1 MKKLIILTLILAPM
15 AVFAQKFGHFN
26 SQQLFSEMAEV
37 KAVQTELQNLESQY
51 KKELDAMQ
59 SELKTKN
66 DAFQAQKDSLPQG
79 VQQRR
84 MQEMQDL
91 YQRIQQTTQTYSE
104 DLEKKQAEKMQPI
117 QQKIIN
123 AIKEIGELGG
133 YVYIMD
139 LSSGVP
145 QYVNPTLSTDI
156 TAQLKTKLG
165 IK

>member
-26 SQQLFSEMAEV
+26 SQQLMSDMPEI
-37 KAVQTELQNLESQY
+37 KAVQTELQNLENQY
-51 KKELDAMQ
+51 KKEIDAMQ
-59 SELKTKN
+59 TELKTKY

-91 YQRIQQTTQTYSE
+91 DQRIQQTSQTYSE
-104 DLEKKQAEKMQPI
+104 DLQKKQVEKMQPI

-123 AIKEIGELGG
+123 AIKEIGEAGG

-139 LSSGVP
+139 TTSGVP
-145 QYVNPTLSTDI
+145 YISTTLSTDV
-156 TAQLKTKLG
+156 TAQLKSKLG